1 MKHEST
7 TLTIVAVMILV
18 VITGAFIG
26 WNTASAERDKYRTAY
41 EQSLDR
47 EKDANEVIRVKDGQI
62 EILLKAGCGE
72 KK

>member
-1 MKHEST
+1 MKDDNMY
-7 TLTIVAVMILV
+7 LCIIAILV
-18 VITGAFIG
+18 LGLLAVVGIG
-26 WNTASAERDKYRTAY
+26 LNASKSSDKYRTAY

-62 EILLKAGCGE
+62 DVLIKAGCGE